1 MKFRHAAALAL
12 TGWYLMT
19 PPLQANGHHDQAA
32 PLEKW
37 RIEAG
42 FGTGDDC
49 KKTLG
54 VLSSRA
60 AKEGKSRDIEAVKD
74 AQCVSTDDPR
84 IKEK

>member
-1 MKFRHAAALAL
+1 MKLRHAAALAL

-19 PPLQANGHHDQAA
+19 PPPQAKGRYDKSA
-32 PLEKW
+32 PLENW

-42 FGTGDDC
+42 FATGEDC
-49 KKTLG
+49 RRTLS

-60 AKEGKSRDIEAVKD
+60 AKEGKSNDIEAVKD

-84 IKEK
+84 IKGN